1 MHLLGLLERPLEL
14 PQAFV
19 GENHSTAETV
29 CVRRSN
35 PPGEFKKRSHEDKM
49 NRLGRLLKG
58 GSHPMAVAKS
68 SRRGEDS
75 ENPERRLH
83 ANRHDQNSTPD
94 QRLMDGEIVILRL
107 LIRAL

>member
-1 MHLLGLLERPLEL
+1 
-14 PQAFV
+14 
-19 GENHSTAETV
+19 
-29 CVRRSN
+29 
-35 PPGEFKKRSHEDKM
+35 
-49 NRLGRLLKG
+49 
-58 GSHPMAVAKS
+58 MAVAKS